1 MWLRWK
7 NLQQRLLPSDGKINS
22 LISICYCRISILF
35 ANFFDCSMYLRGTYL
50 DILFNI
56 QAACTSSNSIT
67 KAYNGECAAGKFSHP
82 KNTKTSISFFV
93 FLRSSAHTFVF
104 VEQQIALKGWCM
116 RKTNFVFLCCEII
129 GQIFSLHP
137 LAL

>member
-1 MWLRWK
+1 MWLRWE
-7 NLQQRLLPSDGKINS
+7 NLQQRLFSSDGKINS

-56 QAACTSSNSIT
+56 QAACTSTNSIT
-67 KAYNGECAAGKFSHP
+67 KAYDGECAAGNFNIQRIQKLLSFLLCFLP
-82 KNTKTSISFFV
+82 FISAYFCFC
-93 FLRSSAHTFVF
+93 LAANSYRR
-104 VEQQIALKGWCM
+104 CM
-116 RKTNFVFLCCEII
+116 RKKNFVFLCCEIL

-137 LAL
+137 LVL